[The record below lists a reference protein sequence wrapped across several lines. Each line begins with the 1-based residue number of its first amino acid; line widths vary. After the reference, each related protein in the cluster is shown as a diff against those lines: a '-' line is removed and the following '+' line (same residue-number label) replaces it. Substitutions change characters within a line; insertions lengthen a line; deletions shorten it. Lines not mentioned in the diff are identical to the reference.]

1 MTLDLAIPNETEELR
16 PKITV
21 IGVGGAGGNAVNN
34 MIAGNL
40 EGVDFLVANT
50 DGQAL
55 AASLAERKIQLGHQ
69 STQGLGAGAKPE
81 IGHQAALES
90 LDELMAEV
98 AGSHMVFIATGMG
111 GGTGTGAA
119 PVIAKAIK
127 EHGILTIGV
136 TTKPFEFEGSYRME
150 VANRGVDELQA
161 YVDTLIVI
169 PNQNLFRLINERT
182 TITEA
187 FSIVDSVL
195 HKGIAGITDLII
207 KPGLINLDFA
217 DIRSVMTEM
226 GKAMMGTGE
235 ASSDNR
241 AIDAAEAAIRNPLL
255 DETTL
260 KGAQSLLI
268 NVTGGADMTL
278 FEADEAAQHI
288 RKEIDRNAKVLFGA
302 TIDEKMEGIMRVS
315 VVVTGMEA
323 VSQSGDSDMPA
334 STAANTAANTPATP
348 RTTKGQSDIETL
360 IASAEKAPAASA
372 TSATSGAASGAA
384 SAASGATPMAPH
396 VVPPVAPLVVPVA
409 KTPVPETPVPE
420 TPEPETPE
428 PETPEPIVAEAPEAE
443 APVEDAPEPVASA
456 PETPETPEPETPE
469 TADAPFTLGDTAM
482 PHAPEEEAPAESNT
496 LMRHITNMFPSRAKT
511 ASQEREEPPMAEVK
525 PLVSETPEKVEPILK
540 AEVETPPPATSMP
553 PAQNTLGQS
562 TSAQPEPELEMEEQN
577 DMDLEIP
584 AFLRRQAN

>member
-334 STAANTAANTPATP
+334 NTPASTAARP

-372 TSATSGAASGAA
+372 TPTAA
-384 SAASGATPMAPH
+384 PMAPH

-409 KTPVPETPVPE
+409 KAPVPE

-496 LMRHITNMFPSRAKT
+496 LMRHITNMFPSRAKN

-540 AEVETPPPATSMP
+540 AEVETPAVESSPTATPPMP

>member
-1 MTLDLAIPNETEELR
+1 MTLDLAIPNETEELH

-34 MIAGNL
+34 MIAGKL

-81 IGHQAALES
+81 VGYQAALEC
-90 LDELMAEV
+90 LEELMAEV
-98 AGSHMVFIATGMG
+98 ADSHMVFIATGMG

-119 PVIAKAIK
+119 PIIAKAIK
-127 EHGILTIGV
+127 EQGILTIGV

-150 VANRGVDELQA
+150 VANQGVDELQA

-187 FSIVDSVL
+187 FAIVDSVL

-302 TIDEKMEGIMRVS
+302 TIDETMEGIMRVS
-315 VVVTGMEA
+315 VVVTGMQA
-323 VSQSGDSDMPA
+323 VSQSGGGDSDMHA
-334 STAANTAANTPATP
+334 STIMHRPQE
-348 RTTKGQSDIETL
+348 QSDIETL
-360 IASAEKAPAASA
+360 IASAKKPTPEV
-372 TSATSGAASGAA
+372 
-384 SAASGATPMAPH
+384 PMAPI
-396 VVPPVAPLVVPVA
+396 AEADAA
-409 KTPVPETPVPE
+409 KATSE
-420 TPEPETPE
+420 
-428 PETPEPIVAEAPEAE
+428 AEAPEVNEPEVPEPKFAEPEVTEAEIAEAEVTEAEIAEAE
-443 APVEDAPEPVASA
+443 APVEDASEAEASDK
-456 PETPETPEPETPE
+456 ETPESETP
-469 TADAPFTLGDTAM
+469 APFVLGDTAM
-482 PHAPEEEAPAESNT
+482 PHAPEAPPAESNT
-496 LMRHITNMFPSRAKT
+496 LMRHITNMFPSRAKA
-511 ASQEREEPPMAEVK
+511 ASQEQEPPVAEVK
-525 PLVSETPEKVEPILK
+525 PLVSKTSEKIEPILK
-540 AEVETPPPATSMP
+540 AEVTSPTATPPTP
-553 PAQNTLGQS
+553 PAQN
-562 TSAQPEPELEMEEQN
+562 TSAQPEPELEMEAHN

>member
-119 PVIAKAIK
+119 PVIAKATK

-334 STAANTAANTPATP
+334 NTAANTAARP

-372 TSATSGAASGAA
+372 TSGASGAASGAA
-384 SAASGATPMAPH
+384 SATPTAAPMAPH

-409 KTPVPETPVPE
+409 KTPVPETP
-420 TPEPETPE
+420 EPETPE
-428 PETPEPIVAEAPEAE
+428 PETPVPETPEPIVAE

-540 AEVETPPPATSMP
+540 AEVETPPATPPATSMP

>member
-334 STAANTAANTPATP
+334 NTAANTAARP

-372 TSATSGAASGAA
+372 TPT
-384 SAASGATPMAPH
+384 ATPMAPH

-409 KTPVPETPVPE
+409 KAPVPE
-420 TPEPETPE
+420 TPEAQPEAEASETPE
-428 PETPEPIVAEAPEAE
+428 PVVAEAPEAE
-443 APVEDAPEPVASA
+443 APVEDAPEPVASE

-540 AEVETPPPATSMP
+540 AEVESPPTAATPPMP

>member
-334 STAANTAANTPATP
+334 NTAANTAARP

-372 TSATSGAASGAA
+372 TSGASGAA

-428 PETPEPIVAEAPEAE
+428 PETPEPIVAEAP
-443 APVEDAPEPVASA
+443 VEDAPEPVASE
-456 PETPETPEPETPE
+456 PETPETQTPETPE

-540 AEVETPPPATSMP
+540 AEVETPPATPTATPPMP

>member
-119 PVIAKAIK
+119 PVIAKATK

-334 STAANTAANTPATP
+334 NTAANTAARP

-372 TSATSGAASGAA
+372 TPT
-384 SAASGATPMAPH
+384 AASGATPMAPH

-409 KTPVPETPVPE
+409 KAPVPETPEPEAPVPETPEPETPVPE
-420 TPEPETPE
+420 TPEP
-428 PETPEPIVAEAPEAE
+428 IVAE

-469 TADAPFTLGDTAM
+469 TTDAPFTLGDTAM

-540 AEVETPPPATSMP
+540 AEVESPPASPPATPPMP

>member
-334 STAANTAANTPATP
+334 NTAANTAATP

-428 PETPEPIVAEAPEAE
+428 PIVAEAPEAE
-443 APVEDAPEPVASA
+443 APVEDAPEPVASE

-540 AEVETPPPATSMP
+540 AEVETPPASPPMP
-553 PAQNTLGQS
+553 PAQNTLGQN

>member
-334 STAANTAANTPATP
+334 NTAANTAARP

-372 TSATSGAASGAA
+372 TPT
-384 SAASGATPMAPH
+384 AASGATPMAPH

-420 TPEPETPE
+420 TPEAQPEAE
-428 PETPEPIVAEAPEAE
+428 ASETPEPIVAEAPEAE

-540 AEVETPPPATSMP
+540 AEVESPPTAATPPMP
-553 PAQNTLGQS
+553 PAQNTLGQN

>member
-119 PVIAKAIK
+119 PVIAKATK

-334 STAANTAANTPATP
+334 NTAANTAARP

-372 TSATSGAASGAA
+372 TPT
-384 SAASGATPMAPH
+384 ATPMAPH

-409 KTPVPETPVPE
+409 KAPVPE
-420 TPEPETPE
+420 TPEAQPEAEASETPE
-428 PETPEPIVAEAPEAE
+428 PVVAEAPEAE

-540 AEVETPPPATSMP
+540 AEVETPPATPTATPPMP

>member
-334 STAANTAANTPATP
+334 STAATP

-372 TSATSGAASGAA
+372 TPTAA
-384 SAASGATPMAPH
+384 PMAPH

-409 KTPVPETPVPE
+409 KAPVPE
-420 TPEPETPE
+420 TPEAQPEAEASETPE
-428 PETPEPIVAEAPEAE
+428 PVVAEAPEAE
-443 APVEDAPEPVASA
+443 APVEDAPEPVASE

-540 AEVETPPPATSMP
+540 AEVESPPASPTATPPMP

>member
-334 STAANTAANTPATP
+334 NTAATP

-372 TSATSGAASGAA
+372 TSGAASAASGAA

-409 KTPVPETPVPE
+409 KTPVPETPEPE
-420 TPEPETPE
+420 TPVPETPE
-428 PETPEPIVAEAPEAE
+428 PETPEPIVAEAP
-443 APVEDAPEPVASA
+443 VEDAPESVASE

-540 AEVETPPPATSMP
+540 AEVESPPTAATPPMP

>member
-334 STAANTAANTPATP
+334 NTAATP

-372 TSATSGAASGAA
+372 ASG
-384 SAASGATPMAPH
+384 ASGATPMAPH

-409 KTPVPETPVPE
+409 KAPVPE

-428 PETPEPIVAEAPEAE
+428 PETPEPIVAE

-540 AEVETPPPATSMP
+540 AEVESPAVESSPPATPPATPPMP
-553 PAQNTLGQS
+553 PAQNTLGQN

>member
-55 AASLAERKIQLGHQ
+55 AASLATRKIQLGHQ

-81 IGHQAALES
+81 VGHEAALES
-90 LDELMAEV
+90 LEEVMAEV

-127 EHGILTIGV
+127 EQGILTIGV

-187 FSIVDSVL
+187 FAIVDSVL

-235 ASSDNR
+235 ASSDSR

-323 VSQSGDSDMPA
+323 VSQSGDSDTSA
-334 STAANTAANTPATP
+334 STSATP
-348 RTTKGQSDIETL
+348 RATKGQSDIETL
-360 IASAEKAPAASA
+360 IASAEKAPATPTAA
-372 TSATSGAASGAA
+372 TAAA
-384 SAASGATPMAPH
+384 PMAPP
-396 VVPPVAPLVVPVA
+396 VVPPIAPVA
-409 KTPVPETPVPE
+409 KASETPVPKPEAEAPEAKPEAEAPE
-420 TPEPETPE
+420 TLEPKTPEPVVAEAPVEEASEPETPE
-428 PETPEPIVAEAPEAE
+428 PKTPEPM
-443 APVEDAPEPVASA
+443 
-456 PETPETPEPETPE
+456 

-511 ASQEREEPPMAEVK
+511 ATQEHAEPPMAEVK

-540 AEVETPPPATSMP
+540 AEIESSTAEPPAAEPPVVEAPTATPPMP
-553 PAQNTLGQS
+553 SAQS

>member
-119 PVIAKAIK
+119 PVIAKATK

-334 STAANTAANTPATP
+334 NTAANTAATP

-384 SAASGATPMAPH
+384 SGASGATPMAPH

-409 KTPVPETPVPE
+409 KAPVPETPVPE

-428 PETPEPIVAEAPEAE
+428 PVVAETPEAE

-456 PETPETPEPETPE
+456 HETPETPEPETPE
-469 TADAPFTLGDTAM
+469 TTDAPFTLGDTAM

-540 AEVETPPPATSMP
+540 AEVESSTVESSPTATPPMP

>member
-90 LDELMAEV
+90 LEELMAEV

-127 EHGILTIGV
+127 EQGILTIGV

-187 FSIVDSVL
+187 FAIVDSVL

-323 VSQSGDSDMPA
+323 VRQSGGGDSDMPA
-334 STAANTAANTPATP
+334 STSAHRPQE
-348 RTTKGQSDIETL
+348 QSDIETL
-360 IASAEKAPAASA
+360 IANAGKAP
-372 TSATSGAASGAA
+372 
-384 SAASGATPMAPH
+384 
-396 VVPPVAPLVVPVA
+396 VVPVA
-409 KTPVPETPVPE
+409 EAPVPETPEATPVPETPEATPEAEAPELTEPEMPEPVVAEAPEAEAPVEETHEPEASEPE

-428 PETPEPIVAEAPEAE
+428 PE
-443 APVEDAPEPVASA
+443 S
-456 PETPETPEPETPE
+456 E
-469 TADAPFTLGDTAM
+469 TADAPFALGDTAM
-482 PHAPEEEAPAESNT
+482 PHAPEATPPAESNT
-496 LMRHITNMFPSRAKT
+496 LMRHITNMFPSRAK
-511 ASQEREEPPMAEVK
+511 AAPQAQEEPPMAEVK
-525 PLVSETPEKVEPILK
+525 PLMSETPEKPEKIEPILK
-540 AEVETPPPATSMP
+540 AEVESPMGASPDATPA
-553 PAQNTLGQS
+553 QS

>member
-334 STAANTAANTPATP
+334 NTAATP

-372 TSATSGAASGAA
+372 ASAAASATASAASGAA
-384 SAASGATPMAPH
+384 SATPTATPMAPH

-409 KTPVPETPVPE
+409 KAPVPE
-420 TPEPETPE
+420 TPEAQPEAEASETPE
-428 PETPEPIVAEAPEAE
+428 PVVAEAPEAE
-443 APVEDAPEPVASA
+443 APVEDAPEPVASE

-540 AEVETPPPATSMP
+540 AEVESSTVESSPTATPPMP